1 MAEKMPEDLQAQI
14 AAAYEELGKKVGQAD
29 PFVAVRSS
37 ATAEDLPDASFAGQ
51 QDTYLNVKGAET
63 VVDKVKECYASCF
76 TDRAVYYREK
86 QGFDHLDVALSA
98 AVQMMVFSRA
108 AGVMFT
114 VNVATGDDQNI
125 LIEGAWGLGEYV
137 VQGTVTPD
145 NYTVNKASGKIVEKN
160 VNAQDIKLVRKATG
174 DCEEVDVPAAE
185 QNQQKLTDAQIEE
198 LAGYAKKIE
207 AHYGCYMDMEW
218 GVDERDGKIWILQ
231 ARPETVWSRRNKEN
245 GAPKEEKKVTTDRKV
260 IVKGLPAS
268 PGNVAGR
275 VHVILDPSHIDEF
288 KEGEILCNRNDCS

>member
-1 MAEKMPEDLQAQI
+1 ME
-14 AAAYEELGKKVGQAD
+14 
-29 PFVAVRSS
+29 
-37 ATAEDLPDASFAGQ
+37 
-51 QDTYLNVKGAET
+51 
-63 VVDKVKECYASCF
+63 
-76 TDRAVYYREK
+76 
-86 QGFDHLDVALSA
+86 VALSA
-98 AVQMMVFSRA
+98 AVQMMVFSKA

-114 VNVATGDDQNI
+114 VNVATGDDSNI
-125 LIEGAWGLGEYV
+125 LIEGAWGLGELV

-145 NYTVNKASGKIVEKN
+145 NYTVEKATNKIVEKN
-160 VNAQDIKLVRKATG
+160 VNYQDIKMVRKAGG
-174 DCEEVDVPAAE
+174 DCEEIAVPDE
-185 QNQQKLTDAQIEE
+185 ERNMQKLTDEQILE

-245 GAPKEEKKVTTDRKV
+245 GGAPKQEEKKVTTDRKV

-268 PGNVAGR
+268 PGNVAGK

-288 KEGEILCNRNDCS
+288 KEGEILV